1 MGQSEFCLLSYCS
14 ASTGTVACIGLDGI
28 PAIDLDVASAENQ
41 EFLSTRNGERREMIV
56 LNDRLA
62 VYIDKVRALHLLNSH
77 MSILSRELDFVSLI
91 KVLLH
96 IVYNVCNE

>member
-1 MGQSEFCLLSYCS
+1 M
-14 ASTGTVACIGLDGI
+14 GTVACIGLDGV

-62 VYIDKVRALHLLNSH
+62 VYIDKVCSLCLL
-77 MSILSRELDFVSLI
+77 ELDFVSLI
-91 KVLLH
+91 KGLPIV
-96 IVYNVCNE
+96 VYNVLLYIML

>member
-1 MGQSEFCLLSYCS
+1 M
-14 ASTGTVACIGLDGI
+14 GTVACIGLDGV

-62 VYIDKVRALHLLNSH
+62 VYIDKVRSLCLSNSQGCG
-77 MSILSRELDFVSLI
+77 SSYQGNWILSHS
-91 KVLLH
+91 
-96 IVYNVCNE
+96 